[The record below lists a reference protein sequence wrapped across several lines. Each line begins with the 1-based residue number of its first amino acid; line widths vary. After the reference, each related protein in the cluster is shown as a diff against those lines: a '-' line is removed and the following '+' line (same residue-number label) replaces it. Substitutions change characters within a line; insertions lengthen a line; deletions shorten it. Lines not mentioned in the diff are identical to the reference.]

1 MNAMQCRM
9 ARAALK
15 MSVIDLAMAA
25 KVSPGTVV
33 RMEAGEELKERTV
46 EAMQRAFEE
55 RGIEFTNGDAPGL
68 RVKTVAPKKAAAKAT
83 KKKR

>member
-9 ARAALK
+9 ARAALQ
-15 MSVIDLAMAA
+15 MSVRDLAEAA
-25 KVSPGTVV
+25 KVATGTVV

-55 RGIEFTNGDAPGL
+55 RGVEFINGDAPGL
-68 RVKTVAPKKAAAKAT
+68 RVHSKSKVKTNLKKP
-83 KKKR
+83 R